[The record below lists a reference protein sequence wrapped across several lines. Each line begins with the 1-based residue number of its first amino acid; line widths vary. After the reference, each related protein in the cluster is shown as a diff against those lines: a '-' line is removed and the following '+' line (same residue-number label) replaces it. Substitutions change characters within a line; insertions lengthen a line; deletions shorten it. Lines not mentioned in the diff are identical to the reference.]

1 MPTLHSTRKIRP
13 MRLALTAD
21 QAWQLI
27 LRARKL
33 DWAGKAVALLE
44 TSEHALE
51 ITPDGG
57 WQCSSEVDAE
67 ARALLDI
74 FMPLVA
80 GDAPLVIGQLGQ
92 SLDGRIATH
101 NGASQYINC
110 GAALTHLHRLR
121 AIVDAVV
128 VGVGT
133 VNADNPQL
141 TVRHVEGPHP
151 TRVVIDRRDRACAEA
166 RLFHDAFA
174 PTLHLVG
181 AQQCANDS
189 AVHNGTIRIAIDAA
203 SIAAPTGQDAAGDVP
218 PAAILELLARH
229 GLRRILVEGGGYTV
243 SRFLHA
249 GALTRLHLLVA
260 PMLIGSG
267 RPGVSLPQIDT
278 LDHALRPQSRSFAC
292 GADTLFDLAL
302 K

>member
-1 MPTLHSTRKIRP
+1 MLPQRSTHTDGRIHH
-13 MRLALTAD
+13 MRQALTAD

-27 LRARKL
+27 LRARNL
-33 DWAGKAVALLE
+33 DWAKMPVALLE
-44 TSEHALE
+44 TQGHSLE
-51 ITPDGG
+51 ITSTGSWRCD
-57 WQCSSEVDAE
+57 SEVEAE
-67 ARALLDI
+67 AATLLDI
-74 FMPLVA
+74 FLPLVA
-80 GDAPLVIGQLGQ
+80 GNTPLVIGQLGQ

-110 GAALTHLHRLR
+110 SAALTHLHRLR
-121 AIVDAVV
+121 AVVDAVI

-133 VNADNPQL
+133 VNADDPQL
-141 TVRHVEGPHP
+141 TVRHVEGAHP
-151 TRVVIDRRDRACAEA
+151 TRVVIDRRDRACAQA
-166 RLFHDAFA
+166 RVFHDNIA

-181 AQQCANDS
+181 AQQCGHTCAAHRN
-189 AVHNGTIRIAIDAA
+189 TTRIAIDAA
-203 SIAAPTGQDAAGDVP
+203 TAGQDTAGDVP
-218 PAAILELLARH
+218 PSTILDLLASR
-229 GLRRILVEGGGYTV
+229 GLRRVLVEGGGYTV

-267 RPGVSLPQIDT
+267 RPGVSLPPIDT